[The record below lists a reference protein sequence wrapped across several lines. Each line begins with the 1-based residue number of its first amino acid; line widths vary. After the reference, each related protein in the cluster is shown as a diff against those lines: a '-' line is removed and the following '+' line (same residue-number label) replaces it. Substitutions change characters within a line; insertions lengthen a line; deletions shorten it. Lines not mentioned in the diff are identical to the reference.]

1 MIRVASD
8 APTSECPSEKSLSK
22 IVMIA
27 AAEAC
32 ALLYAAI
39 ILTAALAP
47 AALDTADRP
56 YVGPARIVRK

>member
-1 MIRVASD
+1 MIKTANN
-8 APTSECPSEKSLSK
+8 AQASECPSGKSLSK

-47 AALDTADRP
+47 AAPETADRP
-56 YVGPARIVRK
+56 YVGPARIVRQ